1 MGSKS
6 YILDIIEKL
15 NKTIN
20 NYKNST
26 CDMNDTIIIELLK
39 GIAVLEKETATGD
52 IIFNLL
58 KENYFSNELLTANFI
73 DNLYKYEE
81 STLSTYFDIYLEQVY
96 ENIITPEEITNYV
109 NNMRGLITQINSNLV
124 SVFNEKLSNYNTS
137 FKL

>member
-1 MGSKS
+1 
-6 YILDIIEKL
+6 
-15 NKTIN
+15 
-20 NYKNST
+20 
-26 CDMNDTIIIELLK
+26 MNDTIIIELLK